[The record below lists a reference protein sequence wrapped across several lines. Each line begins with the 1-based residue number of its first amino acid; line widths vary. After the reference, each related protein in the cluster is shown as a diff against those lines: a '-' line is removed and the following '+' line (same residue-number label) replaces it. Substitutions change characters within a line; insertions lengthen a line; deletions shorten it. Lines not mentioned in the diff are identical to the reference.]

1 MRAVA
6 SSSGGVYGWLST
18 QRFDV
23 IGAVLALVLAVALLP
38 LRLLATNFYIVA
50 IPVALV
56 FASGLYLLAVRTNN
70 TEGLPTLPLWAG
82 RLLPSLTVLI
92 TALLIVLGIYQGGRT
107 PLFYNL
113 ATVAGVA
120 IFAQIFFTRERDFV
134 PWLLLLQIL
143 AFAFTIRYVS
153 LLTTPG
159 YTGIDVWTHVPAWSE
174 TIAETGSLGFLE
186 GNKYYASPLFHLVV
200 VATSLL
206 ADISVRNGL
215 FLSVGFGMAISPI
228 FLYITA
234 RLFVSARWSLFATA
248 IYAISAHTVEWSI
261 HLIPTGLGLVFFLG
275 VFYLL
280 VRVLDVNPGGRE
292 FVLIVILSIATI
304 LTHQISAFIMLI
316 LTGAGL
322 LAHLL
327 LRFELFSPPSQFRGL
342 RAGEGDSVSLTGL
355 LAFDLGFITFM
366 WSLTPYHGDTF
377 LATTFS
383 FFRVTLEESAGLGD
397 TTGTRS
403 EPAVDPTLLEQAVQY
418 IDAAVFLIPF
428 ALAVVGCFYI
438 LRRRN
443 ISHATIMCGASIV
456 VMLVFIFG
464 FPMFGVRTFIPQ
476 RWYAFLAAPMALLA
490 AIGVA
495 YLSRRLT
502 TPVVFVV
509 LLVFALA
516 FPMVSMAATD
526 GTIDNPRFGDAQT
539 QYSYNQAE
547 LSAVDTIGEIRPVG
561 EDEVYHTDHPYN
573 TVFSRAGPGP
583 GVAADISEEGL
594 ENSDTVIHRD
604 YQSTGGAFFVLDEER
619 SATPEI
625 EREELCGAERHYAYD
640 NGDVTMCT
648 ATWDIDD
655 DADAG
660 ADLDGDADTD
670 T

>member
-1 MRAVA
+1 MA
-6 SSSGGVYGWLST
+6 SSSGGVYGWLAS

-38 LRLLATNFYIVA
+38 LRLLAANFYIVA
-50 IPVALV
+50 IPVALAV
-56 FASGLYLLAVRTNN
+56 ASGLYLLAVRTKN

-82 RLLPSLTVLI
+82 RLLPSLVFLT
-92 TALLIVLGIYQGGRT
+92 TALLVFLGLYQGGRT
-107 PLFYNL
+107 PAFY
-113 ATVAGVA
+113 A
-120 IFAQIFFTRERDFV
+120 ISILVGIMLFAQIFFTRERDLV
-134 PWLLLLQIL
+134 PWLLLIQIL

-159 YTGIDVWTHVPAWSE
+159 YTGIDVWTHVPNWSV

-186 GNKYYASPLFHLVV
+186 GNKYYASPLFHLAV

-206 ADISVRNGL
+206 GDVSVRNGL
-215 FLSVGFGMAISPI
+215 FLSVGFAMAFSPL
-228 FLYITA
+228 FVYIA
-234 RLFVSARWSLFATA
+234 SRLFVSARWSLFAAA
-248 IYAISAHTVEWSI
+248 IYAVSAHTVEWSI
-261 HLIPTGLGLVFFLG
+261 HLIPTGLGLIFFLG

-280 VRVLDVNPGGRE
+280 VRVLDVSPGGRE
-292 FVLIVILSIATI
+292 FTLIVVLSVATI

-327 LRFELFSPPSQFRGL
+327 LRFELFRPPNRFRGL
-342 RAGEGDSVSLTGL
+342 QSDQGDSVSLTGL

-383 FFRVTLEESAGLGD
+383 FFRNTLEESAGLGD

-403 EPAVDPTLLEQAVQY
+403 EPAVDPTLLEQAIQY

-428 ALAVVGCFYI
+428 ALAVVGCFYV

-443 ISHATIMCGASIV
+443 ISHGAVMCGASIV

-490 AIGVA
+490 AVGVA
-495 YLSRRLT
+495 YLARRLT
-502 TPVVFVV
+502 TPVVFAV

-516 FPMVSMAATD
+516 FPMVTFVATD
-526 GTIDNPRFGDAQT
+526 GTIDSPPFEGTQT

-547 LSAVDTIGEIRPVG
+547 LSAVDTIGDIRPIDEEAG
-561 EDEVYHTDHPYN
+561 EVYHTDHPYN

-583 GVAADISEEGL
+583 GVAANITPEGL
-594 ENSDTVIHRD
+594 ENSDTVIYRE
-604 YQSTGGAFFVLDEER
+604 YQGTGGAFFVEDEER
-619 SATPEI
+619 SATPEMS
-625 EREELCGAERHYAYD
+625 RSELCGAERHYAYD

-648 ATWDIDD
+648 ATWDVDPG
-655 DADAG
+655 ADTG
-660 ADLDGDADTD
+660 VDLDGDADTD
-670 T
+670 V